1 MPRPKPHKER
11 AYTKDIAG
19 KKIRTKN
26 FHSKRPP
33 NVSPLTSEVIRTATP
48 HHKNV
53 FPQNSRVV
61 RNPEKAGRRS
71 VAARANSNYTSN
83 PASQPPRQGKAV
95 SNSAQLARLKRFQT
109 NPGPRPKRGT
119 VGVRSASR
127 QYISNRSGRAW
138 ARFPGPKRKGERAV
152 TTDLAGKPLRTK
164 NYHTQR
170 PGVLVNPTARY
181 RPSAKKT
188 GERPY
193 KGPAAG
199 GYVSRSQSGRAW
211 KGDITNRRIR
221 TTFSSKKGAGKAGKN
236 GGGSV
241 GGLWNNNRKA
251 IDGRAPGVGAKGVG
265 TYRGNIRF
273 GGKAF
278 RNQGELY
285 SGNLKTRRPAKGGG
299 SISGKLWNNNRQAVD
314 GRSPGIGARGV
325 DKYQGN
331 IKFGGK
337 AFRNQGEQYSGN
349 LKGQKP
355 LKGGGSVSGK
365 IWNNNQRPVQ
375 RKFPSLAAIAQA
387 RYRGDNKS
395 GGRGF
400 SNQGEEYSGNIKSRR
415 PIKGGGSISGKLWNN
430 NQRAVAGR
438 SPGIGARGIDKYQ
451 GNLRGGKIFRDQGEE
466 FSGNIKT
473 GRPVKGGGSISGH
486 WNNNQTPISGRS
498 PGIGARGIDKYQGNL
513 QIGKTFRDQGEEYSG
528 SIKAKKPVK
537 GGGSVSGKLW
547 NNNEKPIAVR
557 TPTAAAAK
565 AGTYSGNIKAGKRV
579 FNDQGEEFTGWIKQK
594 KYIKNPNAAEASLK
608 VRKAKMADETGGLQI
623 KVRQRDYA
631 RRKNAPDGALPGL
644 IASKS
649 SMKAG
654 VATRG
659 MKQYHY
665 VKNGSSADEAM
676 KVREAGKAFARATDF
691 QGNIKMKKFDLFGK
705 RGLHP
710 DAQFVKNNKNNVD
723 SERDMLTNFKLWWA
737 RLFRK
742 NETQPDHLK
751 DKQHKPRYDS
761 GERGLWYD

>member
-1 MPRPKPHKER
+1 
-11 AYTKDIAG
+11 
-19 KKIRTKN
+19 
-26 FHSKRPP
+26 
-33 NVSPLTSEVIRTATP
+33 
-48 HHKNV
+48 
-53 FPQNSRVV
+53 
-61 RNPEKAGRRS
+61 
-71 VAARANSNYTSN
+71 
-83 PASQPPRQGKAV
+83 
-95 SNSAQLARLKRFQT
+95 
-109 NPGPRPKRGT
+109 
-119 VGVRSASR
+119 
-127 QYISNRSGRAW
+127 
-138 ARFPGPKRKGERAV
+138 V

-170 PGVLVNPTARY
+170 PGVLINPTARY
-181 RPSAKKT
+181 RQSGKKT

-193 KGPAAG
+193 KGPATG
-199 GYVSRSQSGRAW
+199 GYISRSQSGRAW

-221 TTFSSKKGAGKAGKN
+221 TTFSSKKGAGRASKN

-337 AFRNQGEQYSGN
+337 AFRNQGEQYSGD
-349 LKGQKP
+349 LKGQRP

-365 IWNNNQRPVQ
+365 IWNNNQQPVQ
-375 RKFPSLAAIAQA
+375 RRFPSLAAIAQA
-387 RYRGDNKS
+387 RYRGDNRS

-400 SNQGEEYSGNIKSRR
+400 SNQGEEYPGSLKSRK

-430 NQRAVAGR
+430 NRRAVAGR
-438 SPGIGARGIDKYQ
+438 TPGIGARGIDKYQ
-451 GNLRGGKIFRDQGEE
+451 GNLRVGKIFRDQGEE

-473 GRPVKGGGSISGH
+473 GRPVKGGGSVSGKLWNNNQRAVAGRTPGIGARGIDKYQGNLRVGKIFRDQGEEFSGNIKTGRPVKGGGSVSGKL

-513 QIGKTFRDQGEEYSG
+513 RVGKIFRDQGEEYSG

-547 NNNEKPIAVR
+547 NNNERPIAVR

-565 AGTYSGNIKAGKRV
+565 AGSYSGNIKAGKQV
-579 FNDQGEEFTGWIKQK
+579 FTDQGEEFTGWLKQK
-594 KYIKNPNAAEASLK
+594 KYTKNPNAAEASLK
-608 VRKAKMADETGGLQI
+608 VRKAKTADETAGLQI
-623 KVRQRDYA
+623 RVRQRDYA
-631 RRKNAPDGALPGL
+631 RRKNAPEGALPGL

-659 MKQYHY
+659 MRQYHY

-723 SERDMLTNFKLWWA
+723 SERDAITNFKLWWA